1 MNRANK
7 SIGWTDYTWNPIKGL
22 CPVGCWY
29 CYARKIYKR
38 FDLMG
43 RWAGDPYW
51 DRDFPVNNDTIFIDD
66 HETNQPYVTRVEAKR
81 EIKPRKIF
89 ACSTIEMFHPK
100 IPKEFRDEIFRVIK
114 RCPQD
119 TFQILTKMPKNIDR
133 KMPDNVWLGCTV
145 TGEPREMDRN
155 KLDVFGDIKARIKFV
170 SYEPI
175 LGYVPFEMTDDLD
188 WLILGRL
195 TGYGKRYDY
204 RVYENIEN
212 IKKMIWSYRKKGTKI
227 FMKDNLKEILGER
240 LIQEFPDIKRLSR
253 KR

>member
-43 RWAGDPYW
+43 RWATGLY
-51 DRDFPVNNDTIFIDD
+51 RDTGIETLRGFPINENTIFFDD
-66 HETNQPYVTRVEAKR
+66 YEAGQPYVTRVYAKR

-89 ACSTIEMFHPK
+89 VCSTIEMFHPE
-100 IPKEFRDEIFRVIK
+100 IPKKYRDEVFHMIES
-114 RCPQD
+114 CPQD
-119 TFQILTKMPKNIDR
+119 TFQILTKLPENIDR
-133 KMPDNVWLGCTV
+133 KMPDNVWLGVTV
-145 TGEPREMDRN
+145 TGEPREMDRD
-155 KLDVFGDIKARIKFV
+155 KLDFFGDIKARIKFI

-175 LGYVPFEMTDDLD
+175 LGYVPFETTDEFD

-195 TGYGKRYDY
+195 TGYGKKFDH
-204 RVYENIEN
+204 RVYSNMDFIEELVK
-212 IKKMIWSYRKKGTKI
+212 ISQAEGTKI
-227 FMKDNLKEILGER
+227 FMKDNLKEIWCGK
-240 LIQEFPDIKRLSR
+240 LIQEFPE
-253 KR
+253 